1 MKSIII
7 GIACIGIICLIVFF
21 TQLPNSWSLSLLSI
35 PIFLTISECRKVSSF
50 KAKGEYNI
58 RKKCNCSKDCYC
70 GGLFGINLFTGNT
83 NTGDDTKEKP
93 DNKEGDGIFFGI
105 FDSFWTGNAYTGDDT
120 KEKPDNKEETDNK
133 EKPDNKEET
142 DKKPEPDNKEGD
154 DNKEKPDNKEGYGKK
169 PETVNEKGNDKKPE
183 PDNEEETK
191 QTNISKLPLSS
202 YIPPKLVTEYKEF
215 IQKQNS
221 EVPKKPTA
229 FDDFMLIQ
237 QPLTE

>member
-7 GIACIGIICLIVFF
+7 GIVCIGIICLIICLTVFF
-21 TQLPNSWSLSLLSI
+21 IKLPNSWYSLSLLSI

-70 GGLFGINLFTGNT
+70 GGLFGTMNNFSTGNT
-83 NTGDDTKEKP
+83 
-93 DNKEGDGIFFGI
+93 
-105 FDSFWTGNAYTGDDT
+105 YTGA
-120 KEKPDNKEETDNK
+120 DNK
-133 EKPDNKEET
+133 EKPV
-142 DKKPEPDNKEGD
+142 NKEGD
-154 DNKEKPDNKEGYGKK
+154 NKKSETVNEEGDDKK
-169 PETVNEKGNDKKPE
+169 PETVNDEGA
-183 PDNEEETK
+183 DNEETRVNEESDNNEEEIK
-191 QTNISKLPLSS
+191 QKKISKLPLSS
-202 YIPPKLVTEYKEF
+202 YIPPKLVTEYKEL

-221 EVPKKPTA
+221 VVAKKPTA

>member
-93 DNKEGDGIFFGI
+93 DNKE
-105 FDSFWTGNAYTGDDT
+105 
-120 KEKPDNKEETDNK
+120 
-133 EKPDNKEET
+133 ET

-154 DNKEKPDNKEGYGKK
+154 DNKEKPDNKEGYGKKPETVNEKGNDKK

>member
-7 GIACIGIICLIVFF
+7 GIAGIGIICLIVYFMK
-21 TQLPNSWSLSLLSI
+21 LPNTWYSLSLLSI
-35 PIFLTISECRKVSSF
+35 PIFLTICECRKVSSF

-70 GGLFGINLFTGNT
+70 GGS
-83 NTGDDTKEKP
+83 
-93 DNKEGDGIFFGI
+93 IFFGI
-105 FDSFWTGNAYTGDDT
+105 FDSFWAGNASTGDDT
-120 KEKPDNKEETDNK
+120 KE
-133 EKPDNKEET
+133 
-142 DKKPEPDNKEGD
+142 KPEPDNKEGD
-154 DNKEKPDNKEGYGKK
+154 DKK
-169 PETVNEKGNDKKPE
+169 PETVNEKGNDKKPETVNEKGNDKKPEPVNESSTVNEKGNDKKPE